1 MHSPG
6 RVTATLIPAGNKAND
21 AIDQITRLDDVAQ
34 PLLSKLKIFTEVV
47 DKIAEVHPYAK
58 MAWSVLS
65 AAHKT
70 ILAQSDR
77 DDRIQ
82 QLYEIMDNVYAIV
95 IQAETSEIE
104 SHKKV
109 IGCMVRQTTEC
120 GYFIT
125 SYAKNKNFWLR
136 LAKNAISGADI
147 AIENFRAK
155 FEDLKKEF
163 HEEAVRSTE
172 ITVMRTEILAAS
184 ILDEVKNL
192 ATEVDLKDLPYAND
206 ARFRSDKQCLAGT
219 RDEVLDEIT
228 NWINSSDDSKKNVFL
243 LCGAAGT
250 GKSAIA
256 HTIAKRFDLLGH
268 LGSSYCFMR
277 SNQANRHPGNL
288 FSTIAVDL
296 ANHSPQF
303 KIALHAGIHSNRSL
317 CSTQDVATQF
327 ENFILKPTKNLTMTG
342 PIVIVIDALD
352 ECGDTKSRQTVISAL
367 ATQSTMLPANV
378 HILLTSRMEEDIMD
392 FFFHNT
398 YVIVKHMEEIE
409 CETTRRDIHTYI
421 CRQLTDPHGQP
432 FLGFTNANYDL
443 LVEKSEGLFQWAYV
457 VCDAIS
463 CKRAGL
469 PSPYKRFQQFT
480 TMSSDKGPLDSLYS
494 EVLNQLFQSDVIH
507 IFKSV
512 MGWIMSA
519 FEPLSVDTL
528 AKMRSAANNE
538 DNESSS
544 RDVIASIVKFMGSL
558 LSGVSHDHISVQVL
572 HTSFR
577 DFLTDQSRSGEFY
590 VNTKMQHTEMSLACL
605 NIMNMELCFNIC
617 KLETSYQLNNDVCDL
632 NNRIKKYISPQ
643 LSYSCKF
650 WMKHLQKITVP
661 RDPKFQRKCIFFLKQ
676 QVLYWLEVLSVL
688 KEVNI
693 APRMLSLVLKQ
704 EMVSNIIACSEAYL

>member
-1 MHSPG
+1 MNQGGTALSQSTTPQVDLVQTQASTVQQAVGGISQSPPAHATQVAVAPLQAQADAVKEDGTAKSQTTSPQADADAAQAEAKHVVEQAGIELSKMHSPG

-219 RDEVLDEIT
+219 REEVLDEIT

-250 GKSAIA
+250 GKS
-256 HTIAKRFDLLGH
+256 
-268 LGSSYCFMR
+268 
-277 SNQANRHPGNL
+277 
-288 FSTIAVDL
+288 
-296 ANHSPQF
+296 
-303 KIALHAGIHSNRSL
+303 
-317 CSTQDVATQF
+317 
-327 ENFILKPTKNLTMTG
+327 
-342 PIVIVIDALD
+342 
-352 ECGDTKSRQTVISAL
+352 
-367 ATQSTMLPANV
+367 
-378 HILLTSRMEEDIMD
+378 
-392 FFFHNT
+392 
-398 YVIVKHMEEIE
+398 
-409 CETTRRDIHTYI
+409 
-421 CRQLTDPHGQP
+421 
-432 FLGFTNANYDL
+432 
-443 LVEKSEGLFQWAYV
+443 
-457 VCDAIS
+457 
-463 CKRAGL
+463 
-469 PSPYKRFQQFT
+469 
-480 TMSSDKGPLDSLYS
+480 
-494 EVLNQLFQSDVIH
+494 
-507 IFKSV
+507 
-512 MGWIMSA
+512 
-519 FEPLSVDTL
+519 
-528 AKMRSAANNE
+528 
-538 DNESSS
+538 
-544 RDVIASIVKFMGSL
+544 
-558 LSGVSHDHISVQVL
+558 
-572 HTSFR
+572 
-577 DFLTDQSRSGEFY
+577 
-590 VNTKMQHTEMSLACL
+590 
-605 NIMNMELCFNIC
+605 
-617 KLETSYQLNNDVCDL
+617 
-632 NNRIKKYISPQ
+632 
-643 LSYSCKF
+643 
-650 WMKHLQKITVP
+650 
-661 RDPKFQRKCIFFLKQ
+661 
-676 QVLYWLEVLSVL
+676 
-688 KEVNI
+688 
-693 APRMLSLVLKQ
+693 
-704 EMVSNIIACSEAYL
+704 